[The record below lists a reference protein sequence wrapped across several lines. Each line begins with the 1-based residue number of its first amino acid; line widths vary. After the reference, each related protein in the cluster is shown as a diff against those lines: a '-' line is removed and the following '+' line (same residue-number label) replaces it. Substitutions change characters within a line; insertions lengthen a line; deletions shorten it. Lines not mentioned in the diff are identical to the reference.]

1 MRPQG
6 RMLQRRASEKE
17 LLGDTLIYLDV
28 LA

>member
-6 RMLQRRASEKE
+6 RMLREPRERKE